1 MRERLTDRIVREAAP
16 PPRRLCRYIWDD
28 QVIGFGLCLT
38 RAGARSFVVRYRVE
52 GRERKLTIGAYPDWS
67 VSAAREEAKRV
78 KRAADLGGDPL
89 GLRYERRSA
98 PTVAVLVD
106 RYLKEHASR
115 KADHAYRDQQSLM
128 RRFVLPSLG
137 KMRID
142 EVKHADI
149 DRLHRHIS
157 ETTPIQANRVAQV
170 LRKMFNLA
178 IRWEYRT
185 DNPVSGLVF
194 NPEPP
199 RHRYLTEDEIE
210 RLTAVL
216 ADHPNRRCANVIR
229 LLLLTGARKG
239 EVMKA
244 TWDQFDLEGGVWTKP
259 SSHTKQRR
267 EHRVPLS
274 AAVVA
279 LLRDIQEGQPRFCRF
294 VFPGDPPG
302 HALTEISTFWEGV
315 RKKADIPDVRM
326 HDLRH
331 TYASILVSA
340 GLSLPIIGALLGHTQ
355 PQTTARYS
363 HLFDHPLREATER
376 VSAVV
381 VDFPVTAEHRDRAHA
396 SG

>member
-1 MRERLTDRIVREAAP
+1 MREKLTDRAVREAEP
-16 PPRRLCRYIWDD
+16 PPRGLCRYIWDD

-38 RAGARSFVVRYRVE
+38 RAGARSFVVRYRID

-78 KRAADLGGDPL
+78 KRTADLGGDPL
-89 GLRYERRSA
+89 GLRDERRCA
-98 PTVAVLVD
+98 PTIAVLVD
-106 RYLKEHASR
+106 HYLKEHASR
-115 KADHAYRDQQSLM
+115 KVDHAYRDQQSLM
-128 RRFVLPSLG
+128 RRLVLPRLG
-137 KMRID
+137 KLRID

-178 IRWEYRT
+178 IRWEYRA
-185 DNPVSGLVF
+185 DNPVTGLVF

-199 RHRYLTEDEIE
+199 RHRYLTEDEIR

-279 LLRDIQEGQPRFCRF
+279 LLRGISSIWRAGCGPSRRRTPSSAASTGCRCRRRSLPCCG
-294 VFPGDPPG
+294 VFG
-302 HALTEISTFWEGV
+302 
-315 RKKADIPDVRM
+315 KAS
-326 HDLRH
+326 H
-331 TYASILVSA
+331 VSA
-340 GLSLPIIGALLGHTQ
+340 GSSSPAIRR
-355 PQTTARYS
+355 TT
-363 HLFDHPLREATER
+363 P
-376 VSAVV
+376 
-381 VDFPVTAEHRDRAHA
+381 
-396 SG
+396 

>member
-1 MRERLTDRIVREAAP
+1 MRERMTDRAVREAEP
-16 PPRRLCRYIWDD
+16 PHGRLCRYIWDD
-28 QVIGFGLCLT
+28 QVIGFGVCLT
-38 RAGARSFVVRYRVE
+38 RAGARSFVVRYRVV

-78 KRAADLGGDPL
+78 KRAADIGDDPL
-89 GLRYERRSA
+89 GMRDERRSA
-98 PTVAVLVD
+98 PIMAELVA
-106 RYLKEHASR
+106 RYLTEHASR
-115 KADHAYRDQQSLM
+115 KADLAYRDQQSLM
-128 RRFVLPSLG
+128 RRFVLPRLG
-137 KMRID
+137 KLQID
-142 EVKHADI
+142 EVKHTDI
-149 DRLHRHIS
+149 DRLHRYIS
-157 ETTPIQANRVAQV
+157 EKTPIQANRVAQV

-178 IRWEYRT
+178 IRWEYRA
-185 DNPVSGLVF
+185 DNPVTGLVF

-199 RHRYLTEDEIE
+199 RHRYLTEDEIK

-259 SSHTKQRR
+259 SAHTKQRR

-274 AAVVA
+274 VAAVA
-279 LLRDIQEGQPRFCRF
+279 LLRDIREGQPRFCRF
-294 VFPGDPPG
+294 VFPGDPPD

-315 RKKADIPDVRM
+315 RRKAGIEDVRM

-331 TYASILVSA
+331 TYASILVSS

-381 VDFPVTAEHRDRAHA
+381 VEFPGATEQRERTQSSD
-396 SG
+396 